1 MQEKLT
7 QTIVQKIAPTGQR
20 QKIKDLVLPGLMLRV
35 EPSGKKTW
43 YIDYKRPNGQRTYHK
58 IGPAEILT
66 VMQARDVA
74 QKFLAS
80 VKLGNDPVAV
90 EEVKKERL
98 TLKQLISNHYSSWVI
113 DNRRAGQETIAIITR
128 SFKDFMDMPVE
139 EISMLA
145 IEQWRT
151 KMRQTKG
158 LKASSLNRQTT
169 ALKAAIN
176 WAVKREIIEIN
187 PMARLERLREEDS
200 ETKIRYLSP
209 DERVRLYTALDEREK
224 RIHAERDNH
233 NEWREE
239 RKMPALPDL
248 KQCAFADYLK
258 PMVIVSLNT
267 GIRRGSLFQLL
278 WSDIDFQEGILTV
291 RPFSEKTGKL
301 VHIPMNEALTKT
313 LTAWKNQTGRDGGE
327 LVFPSPKTGEVMN
340 NCKRAWGGLL
350 KGANIKNFRWHDMRH
365 DFASQ
370 LVMKGVDLNTVRELM
385 GHADMT
391 MTLRYAHLAP
401 KVKRVAVNL
410 LDQQ

>member
-7 QTIVQKIAPTGQR
+7 QTIVQKIAPTGKR
-20 QKIKDLVLPGLMLRV
+20 QKIKDLILPGLMLRV

-80 VKLGNDPVAV
+80 VKLGNDPIKE

-98 TLKQLISNHYSSWVI
+98 TLAQLISEYYSSWVI
-113 DNRRAGQETIAIITR
+113 DNRRSGKETVAILTR
-128 SFKDFMDMPVE
+128 AFKDFMNMPVE
-139 EISMLA
+139 DISIMT

-151 KMRQTKG
+151 KMRQTQG
-158 LKASSLNRQTT
+158 LKASYLNRQIT

-176 WAVKREIIEIN
+176 WAVKREIIETN
-187 PMARLERLREEDS
+187 PMGRLERLREDDS
-200 ETKIRYLSP
+200 ETKIRYLSAE
-209 DERVRLYTALDEREK
+209 EREHLSVALDERER
-224 RIHAERDNH
+224 RIQAERDNH
-233 NEWREE
+233 NNWLKERE
-239 RKMPALPDL
+239 MPTLPDL

-267 GIRRGSLFQLL
+267 GIRRGTLFQLL
-278 WSDIDFQEGILTV
+278 WSDIDFKEGILTV
-291 RPFSEKTGKL
+291 RPTSEKSGKL
-301 VHIPMNEALTKT
+301 VHIPMNETLTKT
-313 LTAWKNQTGRDGGE
+313 LTAWKKQTGRDGDE

-350 KGANIKNFRWHDMRH
+350 KVANIKKFRWHDMRH

-385 GHADMT
+385 GHADMK

-401 KVKRVAVNL
+401 QVKKTAVNL
-410 LDQQ
+410 LDQ